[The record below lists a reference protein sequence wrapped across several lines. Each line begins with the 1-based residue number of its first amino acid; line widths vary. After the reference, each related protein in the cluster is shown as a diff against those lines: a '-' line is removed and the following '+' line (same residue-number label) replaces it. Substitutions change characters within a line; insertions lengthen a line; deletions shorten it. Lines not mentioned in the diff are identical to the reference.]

1 MNIHNRRNPGTYYLI
16 LLVVVFLSLFIGR
29 YSIKINA
36 LLNDTQDAAILW
48 RLRFPRVLT
57 AALLGMVLAVSGST
71 FQSAFRNPLVGPG
84 ILGISQGASFG
95 AAVAILYLES
105 NPVMVEASATVF
117 ALIAFTIS
125 YKASQAVRYGD
136 NVLRLILAGLVVSAF
151 FSGGVGVLKSLAD
164 PLNELP
170 ELTFWLLG
178 GLSGALWRDF
188 LYMLPFTVGG
198 LLVLILIR
206 WRINLL
212 SLDDEVTQSLGVDP
226 IQLRRTATIAAVV
239 ATAAVTSVS
248 GTISWVG
255 LLAPH
260 ITRKLVGVDTR
271 YVIPVSGA
279 VGGCLMVVFDDIART
294 VSPSEI
300 PLGVVVSF
308 IGAPF
313 FLYLLSRRYQI

>member
-1 MNIHNRRNPGTYYLI
+1 MRDRDNLGTFYLI
-16 LLVVVFLSLFIGR
+16 LVVVVFLSLFIGR
-29 YSIKINA
+29 YNVSIDV
-36 LLNDTQDAAILW
+36 LLKDSPDAAILW
-48 RLRFPRVLT
+48 NLRLPRVLT

-71 FQSAFRNPLVGPG
+71 FQSTFRNPLVGPD

-95 AAVAILYLES
+95 AAVAILYLGS
-105 NPVMVEASATVF
+105 NPLLVEVSATIFALVAFTVSYEASR
-117 ALIAFTIS
+117 
-125 YKASQAVRYGD
+125 AVRYGD

-151 FSGGVGVLKSLAD
+151 FSGGVGVMKSLAD

-178 GLSGALWRDF
+178 GLSGALWKDL
-188 LYMLPFTVGG
+188 LYMLPFAAGG
-198 LLVLILIR
+198 LLVLLVIR

-212 SLDDEVTQSLGVDP
+212 SLDDEVAQSLGVDP
-226 IQLRRTATIAAVV
+226 VKLRRTAIIAAVV
-239 ATAAVTSVS
+239 ATATVTSVS
-248 GTISWVG
+248 GTVGWMG

-271 YVIPVSGA
+271 YVVPVSSA

-294 VSPSEI
+294 ISPSEI

-308 IGAPF
+308 IGAPL
-313 FLYLLSRRYQI
+313 FLYLLSRRQKV